1 MEKRSYSKPFLA
13 IESFIP
19 QDFIAA
25 CTPERVYKGWKA
37 YGSSM
42 IISGTYYHDVNNDYC
57 YWTLLTGNQT
67 NEEISLPSGSV
78 PTNASSADDDNYI
91 AGAVPEY
98 NGNDGDWY
106 TGFNRVGQYRT
117 LFNSS
122 YVFDTPFFV
131 HNGYYIKSVEEVYKT
146 EKNSS

>member
-25 CTPERVYKGWKA
+25 CTPKRVYKGWKA

-42 IISGTYYHDVNNDYC
+42 IISGTLYHDDN
-57 YWTLLTGNQT
+57 T
-67 NEEISLPSGSV
+67 NWFYSSDEKKTLPSGSV

-91 AGAVPEY
+91 HGDVPEY
-98 NGNDGDWY
+98 DDNDGDWY
-106 TGFNRVGQYRT
+106 TGYSDVTKSYRITFGNFAFN
-117 LFNSS
+117 
-122 YVFDTPFFV
+122 TPFFV
-131 HNGYYIKSVEEVYKT
+131 YQYNNTNYYIKSVQEVYKT